1 MAEIKSN
8 RQIWGIDFPIG
19 GEWDAGVTQIAL
31 RGRWTVRRDPDHFFV
46 VFHAFDTG
54 EDVLLGTFDPTEE
67 GEISA
72 KATAIDARDDGRR
85 SP

>member
-1 MAEIKSN
+1 MADIKSN
-8 RQIWGIDFPIG
+8 LQLWGTDFPVG
-19 GEWDAGVTQIAL
+19 SEWDAGVTNTASQE
-31 RGRWTVRRDPDHFFV
+31 RWTVRRDPDQFVV

-72 KATAIDARDDGRR
+72 KATAIVARDDGRR